1 VTHAELER
9 DVATVMFGWPGP
21 DYLDPRRHAEVC
33 ANAAAWLSTPWV
45 VDGVLVT
52 VDDVDAH
59 RGQAV
64 AAGAEII
71 RDLEDG
77 PPGRLYSAAD
87 PAGHRWMFL
96 QPAGRN

>member
-1 VTHAELER
+1 
-9 DVATVMFGWPGP
+9 
-21 DYLDPRRHAEVC
+21 
-33 ANAAAWLSTPWV
+33 V

-52 VDDVDAH
+52 VDEVEAH

-96 QPAGRN
+96 QPAHRD